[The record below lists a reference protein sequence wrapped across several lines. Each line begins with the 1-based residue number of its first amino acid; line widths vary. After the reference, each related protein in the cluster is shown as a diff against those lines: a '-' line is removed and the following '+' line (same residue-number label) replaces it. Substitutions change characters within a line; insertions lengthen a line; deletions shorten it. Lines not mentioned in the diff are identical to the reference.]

1 MEIQARAAR
10 IRLLLMDVDGVL
22 TDGTFFQFPG
32 ADGKMVE
39 VKQFDTQD
47 GIALLWLHACGIKS
61 GLISGRV
68 AQSTEE
74 RARSAHFS
82 YVYMGHTDKI
92 PMLEEIVKDSGL
104 RLEEIGYVGDDI
116 TDVII
121 MRRVGLAVA
130 VANARPEVKKFA
142 HLVTAAPGGRG
153 AIREVVEL
161 LLKSQGKWQE
171 ILRKYDAEK

>member
-1 MEIQARAAR
+1 MTEDVRARAAK

-92 PMLEEIVKDSGL
+92 PMLEEI
-104 RLEEIGYVGDDI
+104 GYVGDDI

-153 AIREVVEL
+153 AVREVVEL
-161 LLKSQGKWQE
+161 LLKSQGKWRE
-171 ILRKYDAEK
+171 ILRKYDAEE